1 LRQVSIAEPDHPA
14 DVGQPIFLETGP
26 GAVGQAECFFGYLPG
41 WAGALSGLA
50 YRDEYLRCRLAH
62 RDAARLSAGRPPTGP
77 LRLRGAET
85 LLTALLRSGLSADEA
100 VDTGLVLTTYVVGFA
115 LEVQAAE
122 ATGSRPREAPSPEEF
137 PTLTRL
143 ANLVKPGAPSRR
155 FGHSLSLVLDGVE
168 ARIASRT
175 GSPA

>member
-1 LRQVSIAEPDHPA
+1 MRQVSIAEPDHPA

-41 WAGALSGLA
+41 WG
-50 YRDEYLRCRLAH
+50 
-62 RDAARLSAGRPPTGP
+62 LSAGRPPTGP